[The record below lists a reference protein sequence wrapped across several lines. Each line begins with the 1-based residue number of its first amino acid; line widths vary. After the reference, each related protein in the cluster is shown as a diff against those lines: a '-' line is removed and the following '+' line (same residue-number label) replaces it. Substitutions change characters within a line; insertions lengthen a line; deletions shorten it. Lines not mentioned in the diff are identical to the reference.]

1 MNDADVPTVAL
12 LHGELDPT
20 STQRVHRQL
29 ATDPELAAEY
39 EALRAADA
47 ALALLLDQPRRAR
60 ARRSIGWHG
69 WLAAAA
75 LLTTVWLA
83 LQPRGASP
91 TAHNDVV
98 GLTVRPNGGVRHPVF
113 TETALELQWQNRLPA
128 EQRWRL
134 EILPYHLGESLE
146 AIGRRVADAAMRERF
161 VPLVVS
167 ALLHTPTGQ
176 PLEARLAAPVASVP
190 LAQHLQIELLRSFE
204 VASVAPPPHLAG
216 RPGNDRWLEEFDWAE
231 RHLPLDGPR
240 RLLLDEPGIW
250 TLELRVHS
258 VPPPTAG
265 TWPGFATPLVVATT
279 LQATGLCSDWGPVVD
294 GMQARLVL
302 ATGCV
307 DLDQAPL
314 ALQLRNVGDRS
325 RHYQFVGR
333 GAPSIPQPFH
343 LRLLRQRGGEAEAR
357 DLGEQRQNLAV
368 TIPVQQP
375 EVLHAPETVR
385 SLVVAASYWR
395 QAKDQQVLDGNPA
408 GSRVFAEFHFDPSA
422 WHDLELWKG
431 RLTTGGLELPPPVR
445 R

>member
-1 MNDADVPTVAL
+1 MTDVDVQTVAL
-12 LHGELDPT
+12 LHGELDPNAAR
-20 STQRVHRQL
+20 QLRRQL
-29 ATDPELAAEY
+29 AADPELAAEF

-47 ALALLLDQPRRAR
+47 ALAQLLDQPERAP
-60 ARRSIGWHG
+60 ARRSLGWHG

-83 LQPRGASP
+83 VRPEGASP

-98 GLTVRPNGGVRHPVF
+98 GVTVRPNGGVLQPVF
-113 TETALELQWQNRLPA
+113 TETALELAWQNRLPA
-128 EQRWRL
+128 EDRWRL
-134 EILPYHLGESLE
+134 EVLPYHLDESLE
-146 AIGRRVADAAMRERF
+146 AVGRRVADAAVRERF

-167 ALLHTPTGQ
+167 ALVHTPAGQ
-176 PLEARLAAPVASVP
+176 RLDARLAAPMASVP
-190 LAQHLQIELLRSFE
+190 LAKHLQIELLRSFE
-204 VASVAPPPHLAG
+204 VANPAPPPHLGG
-216 RPGNDRWLEEFDWAE
+216 RPGDDRWLEEFDWAG
-231 RHLPLDGPR
+231 RHLPPDGPR

-250 TLELRVHS
+250 TIELNVHS
-258 VPPPTAG
+258 VPPPVPGA
-265 TWPGFATPLVVATT
+265 WPVFATPLLVATT
-279 LQATGLCSDWGPVVD
+279 LQATGLCSDWGPAVD

-314 ALQLRNVGDRS
+314 ALQMRNVGDRA

-333 GAPSIPQPFH
+333 GDPSIPQPFH
-343 LRLLRQRGGEAEAR
+343 LRLLRQRGGEAVAR
-357 DLGEQRQNLAV
+357 DLGEQRQDLAV

-375 EVLHAPETVR
+375 EVLQAPGTVR

-395 QAKDQQVLDGNPA
+395 QARDQQVLDGNPA
-408 GSRVFAEFHFDPSA
+408 GTRVFAEFHFDPSA

-431 RLTTGGLELPPPVR
+431 RLTTGGLELPRPVR